1 MFVASGKALH
11 MGGPAALLMAVVLV
25 GAMLL
30 CTCEA
35 MSELAVAF
43 PVAGSFSSWATRFV
57 DPSWGFALGWK

>member
-1 MFVASGKALH
+1 